1 LVALK
6 TLLEHRFRDELL
18 RRSEVIFF
26 YIERDE
32 SNLNSLRQ
40 EIQSLGVLPARIV
53 IKTVASDCF
62 AALSSLVSSLEE
74 QKTRLAPAFLFVDP
88 YGFKVPGKVLKDLMK
103 FPRVELLVNVIW
115 RELDMAISQGSKAG
129 MARTLDSVFDGNEWR
144 ERIVSPD
151 FDERADQ
158 AVDLL
163 REKFGARWATF
174 IRMLGE
180 NRATRYFL
188 LHLTNHDDGR
198 DLMKDCIWKVCPAG
212 GFYVRKSDNRAQQ
225 YLITPQPD
233 LTPLHHWVLSKLAQS
248 PRHWRELIEDLRPE
262 IWR

>member
-1 LVALK
+1 MWFPKLGYWSGRIVYLDTHAGRGKHTGGQLGSPLVALR

-18 RRSEVIFF
+18 KRSEVVFF
-26 YIERDE
+26 FIERDE

-40 EIQSLGVLPARIV
+40 EIQSLGVLPKRIV

-62 AALSSLVSSLEE
+62 EALSSLVASFD
-74 QKTRLAPAFLFVDP
+74 QRKMRLAPAFLFVDP

-115 RELDMAISQGSKAG
+115 RELDMAISQGSKVG
-129 MARTLDSVFDGNEWR
+129 MAKTLNLIFDGDEWR
-144 ERIVSPD
+144 GRIVSPD

-163 REKFGARWATF
+163 REKIGARWATF
-174 IRMLGE
+174 VRMLGE
-180 NRATRYFL
+180 NRATHYFL

-198 DLMKDCIWKVCPAG
+198 DLID
-212 GFYVRKSDNRAQQ
+212 RKSTRLNSSHIQKSRMPSSA
-225 YLITPQPD
+225 
-233 LTPLHHWVLSKLAQS
+233 
-248 PRHWRELIEDLRPE
+248 
-262 IWR
+262 